1 VPAEDNARLGAALRE
16 LLRRGYGMLPE
27 DLPRSIR
34 ELAVEHLG
42 ARDVVLYLVDL
53 DQTELRPFDPDRTDL
68 AAEPVDSSLPG
79 RAFQEERLVVQ
90 HGDDGRRVWIPVLD
104 SAERLG
110 VLAVHDDGDVD
121 LKTWAQFTSL
131 VGELVMGKQ
140 QFGDA
145 IASLRRTGELTVA
158 AEMRWSLLPPLT
170 FTSPKVG
177 VSGILQPSR
186 LIAGDAFDYAVTGGC
201 AHVALFDAMGHGLE
215 ASRMANLAIGTY
227 RNARRAGRD
236 LTDILAAMDAILDAE
251 FGDARFVT
259 AQVAQL
265 DLERGELHVASAGH
279 PSPILLP
286 AAGGNP
292 QTIECP
298 PARPAGLGYRPDG
311 EIVVQLSEGDA
322 VLFHTDGVSE
332 ARSPSMEVYGEA
344 RMAQAVWDRLKLGHR
359 PAEVLRRTIHDALAW
374 QGERVRDDASLVLL
388 SWCPEAVT
396 APGEAD
402 PINVT

>member
-1 VPAEDNARLGAALRE
+1 MPSADDARLGAALRE

-27 DLPRSIR
+27 DLPRNIR
-34 ELAVEHLG
+34 ELGIQHLG
-42 ARDVVLYLVDL
+42 AHDVVLYLVDL
-53 DQTELRPFDPDRTDL
+53 DQTELRPFDPGRTDL
-68 AAEPVDSSLPG
+68 PAQSVDTSPAG
-79 RAFQEERLVVQ
+79 RAFQEERLVIQV
-90 HGDDGRRVWIPVLD
+90 GDDGRRLWIPVLD

-110 VLAVHDDGDVD
+110 VLAVHDDGE
-121 LKTWAQFTSL
+121 LHPRSWGHYTSL
-131 VGELVMGKQ
+131 IGELVMGKQ

-145 IASLRRTGELTVA
+145 IAAHRRTGELTVA

-177 VSGILQPSR
+177 ISGILQPSR
-186 LIAGDAFDYAVTGGC
+186 VIAGDAFDYAVTGEC

-236 LTDILAAMDAILDAE
+236 LTEVLSAMDAILDVE

-265 DLERGELHVASAGH
+265 ALDSGELHVASAGH

-286 AAGGNP
+286 AGGGDP
-292 QTIECP
+292 ETIHCP
-298 PARPAGLGYRPDG
+298 PARPAGLGYRPAGDV
-311 EIVVQLSEGDA
+311 VVQLAKGDA

-332 ARSPSMEVYGEA
+332 ARSPTKEVFGER
-344 RMAQAVWDRLKLGHR
+344 RMADAVWDRLKLGHR
-359 PAEVLRRTIHDALAW
+359 PAEALRRTIHEVLAW

-388 SWCPEAVT
+388 SWCPDTVI
-396 APGEAD
+396 APSDAE
-402 PINVT
+402 PIILT